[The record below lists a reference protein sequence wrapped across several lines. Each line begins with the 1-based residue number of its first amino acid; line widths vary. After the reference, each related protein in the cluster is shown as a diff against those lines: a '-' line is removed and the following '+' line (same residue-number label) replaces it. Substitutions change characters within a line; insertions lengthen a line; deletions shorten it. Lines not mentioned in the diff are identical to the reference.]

1 MNSSPSTQRG
11 SRWLGRTRSERHR
24 RAGSALVAAQFGLVA
39 LCLVPVGPVLWA
51 VPAARTA
58 GLVCLGLA
66 ALVGVLA
73 LVGLGRH
80 TRVHP
85 VPAAEAP
92 LRTGGIYGV
101 IRHPMY
107 AAVLLAC
114 LGVTL
119 SAGRL
124 LALLALVALAGVL
137 RVKARF
143 EDQLL
148 AEQFGWQ
155 FAVYECRVPA
165 LVPQPWR
172 SRRR

>member
-1 MNSSPSTQRG
+1 MSSSISAQRG
-11 SRWLGRTRSERHR
+11 NHWLGRTRSERHR
-24 RAGSALVAAQFGLVA
+24 RAGSLLVAAQFGLVA
-39 LCLVPVGPVLWA
+39 LCLLPLGPVLWTL
-51 VPAARTA
+51 PAARTA

-73 LVGLGRH
+73 LAGLGRDA
-80 TRVHP
+80 RVHP
-85 VPAAEAP
+85 VPAPEAQ
-92 LRTGGIYGV
+92 LHTAGIYGV

-119 SAGRL
+119 STGRL
-124 LALLALVALAGVL
+124 LALVALVALAGVL
-137 RVKARF
+137 HVKARF
-143 EDQLL
+143 EDQRL

-165 LVPQPWR
+165 FVPQPWR